1 MWLLDAH
8 NSDHA
13 AGVPEDVFRSIFY
26 ICKQCGR
33 YMTQRVSREH
43 HEDADLGDY
52 TCINRTGEGVEL
64 NGNFRLNDKFRVLA
78 ESFPILQPLFN

>member
-26 ICKQCGR
+26 LCKQCGR

-43 HEDADLGDY
+43 HEDADIGDD
-52 TCINRTGEGVEL
+52 TCVNRAKKGK
-64 NGNFRLNDKFRVLA
+64 NKSRLRVVA
-78 ESFPILQPLFN
+78 EPFPILQPLFNLGSSPV

>member
-13 AGVPEDVFRSIFY
+13 AGVPENIFRSIFY
-26 ICKQCGR
+26 LCKQCGR

-43 HEDADLGDY
+43 HEDTDLGDI
-52 TCINRTGEGVEL
+52 TCINLKLAKDLKTVARGDSFKAGVRE
-64 NGNFRLNDKFRVLA
+64 
-78 ESFPILQPLFN
+78 FPALQPL